1 MGFFH
6 QHRAQQ
12 RRVGGEGEFV
22 LDKDSGGVVAKLK
35 VLSEVN
41 SCDNLRLLGFWSP
54 ERQSLT
60 RLTKED
66 QEMKDI
72 NKSKT

>member
-12 RRVGGEGEFV
+12 RRGRGGVEFV

-35 VLSEVN
+35 VLF
-41 SCDNLRLLGFWSP
+41 RG
-54 ERQSLT
+54 
-60 RLTKED
+60 
-66 QEMKDI
+66 
-72 NKSKT
+72 